1 MGIFLIKGENNEKI
15 FILFFAMLLC
25 AFCFSAC
32 KQEEPVD
39 SSSTSEVKESSAIAF
54 VQNEITLAI
63 GDSVQA
69 EIETS
74 KKNVFIFWSIR
85 DENLATVSNDGVI
98 TALAE
103 GETICYAEFAGER
116 AMCLVKIVAPQA
128 KPLLSISLPYA
139 EEFVTLYVGDSLSI
153 NVDVKLG
160 DSVVNNAQ
168 VEYEIAQTDIAYIEG
183 GKVVGEKAG
192 TTTILIQATYENQNA
207 TAILTVNVVEK

>member
-1 MGIFLIKGENNEKI
+1 MKRFLYC
-15 FILFFAMLLC
+15 FFTMLLC

-32 KQEEPVD
+32 KQDEPVD
-39 SSSTSEVKESSAIAF
+39 SSSTSEVQESSAIAF

-74 KKNVFIFWSIR
+74 KKNIFVFWSIR

-168 VEYEIAQTDIAYIEG
+168 VEYEIAQTDIAYMEG
-183 GKVVGEKAG
+183 DKVVGEKAG
-192 TTTILIQATYENQNA
+192 TTTILIHATYENQNA

>member
-1 MGIFLIKGENNEKI
+1 M
-15 FILFFAMLLC
+15 
-25 AFCFSAC
+25 
-32 KQEEPVD
+32 
-39 SSSTSEVKESSAIAF
+39 
-54 VQNEITLAI
+54 QNEITLVL
-63 GDSVQA
+63 GNSVKA

-74 KKNVFIFWSIR
+74 KKNVFVFWSIR

-168 VEYEIAQTDIAYIEG
+168 VEYEIAQTDIAYMEG
-183 GKVVGEKAG
+183 DKVVGEKAG
-192 TTTILIQATYENQNA
+192 TTTILIHATYENQNA

>member
-1 MGIFLIKGENNEKI
+1 MKRFLYC
-15 FILFFAMLLC
+15 FFAMLLC
-25 AFCFSAC
+25 AFCLSAC

-39 SSSTSEVKESSAIAF
+39 SSLTSEVQESSAIAF

-85 DENLATVSNDGVI
+85 DEHLATVSNDGVI

-183 GKVVGEKAG
+183 DKVVGEKAG
-192 TTTILIQATYENQNA
+192 TTTIIIHATYENQNA

>member
-1 MGIFLIKGENNEKI
+1 MKRFLYC
-15 FILFFAMLLC
+15 FFAMLLC

-32 KQEEPVD
+32 KQDEPVD
-39 SSSTSEVKESSAIAF
+39 SSLTSEVQESSVIAF

-74 KKNVFIFWSIR
+74 KKNIFVFWSIR
-85 DENLATVSNDGVI
+85 DEKLATVSNDGVI

-168 VEYEIAQTDIAYIEG
+168 LEYEITQTDIAHVEG
-183 GKVVGEKAG
+183 DKVVGEKAG
-192 TTTILIQATYENQNA
+192 TTTILIHATYENQNA

>member
-1 MGIFLIKGENNEKI
+1 MKRFLYC
-15 FILFFAMLLC
+15 FFAMLLC

-32 KQEEPVD
+32 KQDKPVD
-39 SSSTSEVKESSAIAF
+39 SSSTSEVQESSAITF
-54 VQNEITLAI
+54 VQNEITIAI
-63 GDSVQA
+63 GKSVQA

-74 KKNVFIFWSIR
+74 KKNVFVFWSIR

-128 KPLLSISLPYA
+128 EPLLSISLPYA

-183 GKVVGEKAG
+183 DKVVGEKAG
-192 TTTILIQATYENQNA
+192 TTTILIHATYENQNA

>member
-1 MGIFLIKGENNEKI
+1 MKRFLYC
-15 FILFFAMLLC
+15 FFAMLLC

-32 KQEEPVD
+32 KQEDPVD

-54 VQNEITLAI
+54 VQNEITLAL
-63 GDSVQA
+63 GHSVKA

-74 KKNVFIFWSIR
+74 KKNVFVFWSIR

-139 EEFVTLYVGDSLSI
+139 EEFVTLYVGDSLAI
-153 NVDVKLG
+153 NATIKLG
-160 DSVVNNAQ
+160 DSVINNAQ
-168 VEYEIAQTDIAYIEG
+168 VEYEIAQTDIAHVEG
-183 GKVVGEKAG
+183 DKVVGEKAG
-192 TTTILIQATYENQNA
+192 TTTIAILATYENQNA

>member
-1 MGIFLIKGENNEKI
+1 MKRFLYC
-15 FILFFAMLLC
+15 FFAMLLC

-32 KQEEPVD
+32 KQDKPVD
-39 SSSTSEVKESSAIAF
+39 SSSTSEVQESSAIAF
-54 VQNEITLAI
+54 VQNEITLAL

-74 KKNVFIFWSIR
+74 KKNVFVFWSIR

-116 AMCLVKIVAPQA
+116 AMCLLKIVAPQA
-128 KPLLSISLPYA
+128 KPLLSVSLPYA
-139 EEFVTLYVGDSLSI
+139 EDFVALYVGDSLSI
-153 NVDVKLG
+153 DVAVKLG
-160 DSVVNNAQ
+160 DSVINNAQ

-183 GKVVGEKAG
+183 NKVVGEKAG
-192 TTTILIQATYENQNA
+192 TTTILIHATYENQKA

>member
-1 MGIFLIKGENNEKI
+1 M
-15 FILFFAMLLC
+15 
-25 AFCFSAC
+25 
-32 KQEEPVD
+32 
-39 SSSTSEVKESSAIAF
+39 
-54 VQNEITLAI
+54 QNEITLAL
-63 GDSVQA
+63 GNSVKA

-74 KKNVFIFWSIR
+74 KKNVFVFWSIR

-168 VEYEIAQTDIAYIEG
+168 VEYEISQTDIVQVEG
-183 GKVVGEKAG
+183 DKAVGKKVGNA
-192 TTTILIQATYENQNA
+192 TILIRATYEDQNVTA
-207 TAILTVNVVEK
+207 TLTVNVVDK

>member
-1 MGIFLIKGENNEKI
+1 MKRFLYC
-15 FILFFAMLLC
+15 FFAMLLC

-74 KKNVFIFWSIR
+74 KKNVFVFWSIR

-98 TALAE
+98 TDL
-103 GETICYAEFAGER
+103 TER
-116 AMCLVKIVAPQA
+116 GKTLTDIVIPNN
-128 KPLLSISLPYA
+128 ISLSTNDISNCFNNIFTTMTT
-139 EEFVTLYVGDSLSI
+139 EFI
-153 NVDVKLG
+153 
-160 DSVVNNAQ
+160 
-168 VEYEIAQTDIAYIEG
+168 
-183 GKVVGEKAG
+183 
-192 TTTILIQATYENQNA
+192 
-207 TAILTVNVVEK
+207 

>member
-1 MGIFLIKGENNEKI
+1 MKRFLYC
-15 FILFFAMLLC
+15 FFAMLLC

-32 KQEEPVD
+32 KQDDPVD

-54 VQNEITLAI
+54 VQNEITLAL
-63 GDSVQA
+63 GNSVKA

-74 KKNVFIFWSIR
+74 KKNVFVFWSIR

-139 EEFVTLYVGDSLSI
+139 EDFVALYVGDSLAI
-153 NVDVKLG
+153 NATIKLG
-160 DSVVNNAQ
+160 DSVINNAQ
-168 VEYEIAQTDIAYIEG
+168 VEYEIAQTDIAHVEG
-183 GKVVGEKAG
+183 DKVVGEKVG
-192 TTTILIQATYENQNA
+192 TTTISILATYENQNA
-207 TAILTVNVVEK
+207 TAILTLNVVEK

>member
-1 MGIFLIKGENNEKI
+1 MKRFLYC
-15 FILFFAMLLC
+15 FFAMLLC

-32 KQEEPVD
+32 KQDKPVD
-39 SSSTSEVKESSAIAF
+39 SSSTSEVQESSAIAF
-54 VQNEITLAI
+54 VQNEITLAL

-74 KKNVFIFWSIR
+74 KKNVFVFWSIR
-85 DENLATVSNDGVI
+85 DENLATVSSDGVI

-128 KPLLSISLPYA
+128 KPLLSVSLPYA
-139 EEFVTLYVGDSLSI
+139 EDFVALYVGDSLSI
-153 NVDVKLG
+153 DVAVKLG
-160 DSVVNNAQ
+160 DFVVNNAQ
-168 VEYEIAQTDIAYIEG
+168 VEYEIAQTDIAHVEG
-183 GKVVGEKAG
+183 DKVVGEKAG
-192 TTTILIQATYENQNA
+192 TTTISILATYENQNA

>member
-1 MGIFLIKGENNEKI
+1 MKRFLYC
-15 FILFFAMLLC
+15 FFAMLLC

-32 KQEEPVD
+32 KQDKPVD
-39 SSSTSEVKESSAIAF
+39 SSSTSEVQESSAIAF
-54 VQNEITLAI
+54 VQNEITLAL

-74 KKNVFIFWSIR
+74 KKNVFVFWSIR
-85 DENLATVSNDGVI
+85 DENLATVSSDGVI

-128 KPLLSISLPYA
+128 KPLLSVSLPYA
-139 EEFVTLYVGDSLSI
+139 EDFVALYVGDSLSI
-153 NVDVKLG
+153 DVAVKLG
-160 DSVVNNAQ
+160 DFVVNNAQ

-183 GKVVGEKAG
+183 NKVVGEKAG